1 MKIKLLITTDNDT
14 SVSQDIISE
23 WSVDKHG
30 MEFFTKLQQYM
41 NTYIMEYNTKNT
53 IHIKCLESFDDDGVL
68 LMRMDK
74 NQ

>member
-1 MKIKLLITTDNDT
+1 MKLKLLITTEIGT

-23 WSVDKHG
+23 WSVDKNG

>member
-1 MKIKLLITTDNDT
+1 MKIKLLITIDNDT

-23 WSVDKHG
+23 WSVEKDG

-41 NTYIMEYNTKNT
+41 NTYIMEHNRKNT
-53 IHIKCLESFDDDGVL
+53 IHIKCLESFDENGVS

-74 NQ
+74 NE